1 MEQKANSKMVILN
14 SVISIITLKV
24 NDLNIIK
31 RQKVNFLFFKK
42 GKDELN

>member
-14 SVISIITLKV
+14 SIISIITLKV

-31 RQKVNFLFFKK
+31 R
-42 GKDELN
+42 

>member
-1 MEQKANSKMVILN
+1 MEQKTNSKMVVLN
-14 SVISIITLKV
+14 SIISIITLKV

-31 RQKVNFLFFKK
+31 RHKVTFLFFKK